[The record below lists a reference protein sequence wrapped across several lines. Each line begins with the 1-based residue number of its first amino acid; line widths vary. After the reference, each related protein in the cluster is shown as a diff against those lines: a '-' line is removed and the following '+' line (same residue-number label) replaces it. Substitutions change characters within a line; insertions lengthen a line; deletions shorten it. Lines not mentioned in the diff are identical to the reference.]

1 MAENRYDEA
10 LAVYSE
16 HQPQLLL
23 DREPVIDLDNFRDAI
38 DLSLVLQIMGDQ
50 ERASMLLERSDA
62 FIQEQSE
69 IPWFGGYWISNVQ
82 ILALQGKKAEA
93 LAALRLAVDEG
104 WRTLWWYYL
113 QYDPN
118 LESIRSEPVFQ
129 AILAEIKADMS
140 AQMQRIREM
149 EKSGEIETVPGVTFE
164 SF

>member
-1 MAENRYDEA
+1 
-10 LAVYSE
+10 
-16 HQPQLLL
+16 
-23 DREPVIDLDNFRDAI
+23 
-38 DLSLVLQIMGDQ
+38 
-50 ERASMLLERSDA
+50 MLLERSSA
-62 FIQEQSE
+62 FIREQST

-82 ILALQGKKAEA
+82 ILALRGKKAEA
-93 LAALRLAVDEG
+93 LAALRLAADEG

-149 EKSGEIETVPGVTFE
+149 EQSGEIEAIPGVIFE